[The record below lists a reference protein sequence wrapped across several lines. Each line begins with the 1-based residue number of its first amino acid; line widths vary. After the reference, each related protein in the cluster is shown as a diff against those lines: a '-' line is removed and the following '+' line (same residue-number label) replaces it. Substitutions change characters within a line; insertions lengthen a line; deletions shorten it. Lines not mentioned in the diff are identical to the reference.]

1 MVQESR
7 AGGCRKLP
15 VALLSAAV
23 VLLGLWPGAPAGAQA
38 SEVTGHAFGFFTSVS
53 LFGGDFNDIGPTPL
67 VTLPPGGSADPIV
80 ATEPDGGR
88 AVYGPAVI
96 VETTGMTVS
105 TQGTAGPDPSV
116 TSTASVEFNENQEE
130 QVDPFNA
137 DELESTCTATDSE
150 INGSATLTNA
160 SVVTSTD
167 AEGAP
172 VDTVEVPTN
181 PEPNTTFG
189 GTIDNVG
196 DTFRIVFNE
205 QIREG
210 DTITVNAVHMYL
222 GQNEQGEPAEGVAKG
237 EAIIGQS
244 VCGIGASSAAPP
256 GGGEATTT
264 LDSGDTTTTSDPAG
278 TTTTTTDQG
287 EDESGAGG
295 TALVVAAVIVGA
307 GLLAA
312 LAVWLRRRSSG
323 GGSA

>member
-1 MVQESR
+1 MVQKTSLGR
-7 AGGCRKLP
+7 RRT
-15 VALLSAAV
+15 LLVV
-23 VLLGLWPGAPAGAQA
+23 VLSSMMVLLASWPAPAARAQA
-38 SEVTGHAFGFFTSVS
+38 SELTGYAYGFFTSVS
-53 LFGGDFNDIGPTPL
+53 LFGGPFNDIGPIPL
-67 VTLPPGGSADPIV
+67 VTLPPEGSADPIV
-80 ATEPDGGR
+80 ATDPDGER

-137 DELESTCTATDSE
+137 DEVESTCTATGSE
-150 INGSATLTNA
+150 ISGSTTLTNA
-160 SVVTSTD
+160 SIVTSTD
-167 AEGAP
+167 ADGEP
-172 VDTVEVPTN
+172 VDTVDVPAD
-181 PEPNTTFG
+181 PEPNTTLG
-189 GTIDNVG
+189 GTIDHVG

-264 LDSGDTTTTSDPAG
+264 LDPGDTTTTTEPAD
-278 TTTTTTDQG
+278 TPTTTDEA
-287 EDESGAGG
+287 EDESGGG
-295 TALVVAAVIVGA
+295 GIALLVAAVVIGG

-312 LAVWLRRRSSG
+312 LAAWLRRRSAG
-323 GGSA
+323 GGTG